1 MSTLVTVRSDLK
13 TALEGAGRVVYD
25 YPRENITA
33 PAIVVV
39 PGSPYITPLTIGAST
54 SRVQVRFSLTA
65 CVNPADNQAALAN
78 LETLMLAVLSLLPV
92 NVAIQDGWTS
102 PQISTVGNSE
112 MLTSQI
118 TIDVATTIT

>member
-1 MSTLVTVRSDLK
+1 M
-13 TALEGAGRVVYD
+13 YD
-25 YPRENITA
+25 YPRENITG
-33 PAIVVV
+33 PALVVV

-54 SRVQVRFSLTA
+54 NRVQIRFSLTA
-65 CVNPADNQAALAN
+65 CVNTADNQAALAN
-78 LETLMLAVLSLLPV
+78 LETLMLAVLSLLPT
-92 NVAIQDGWTS
+92 NIAIQDGWTS